1 MEVKI
6 DKRTKAYR
14 DSIEKARPFHPAD
27 FGPIEEC
34 DGLLIEEVPGYKFTP
49 CTTCG
54 GSGKGEGCMEQGG
67 PVFGLCPSC
76 CGHKGTMDKV
86 DSDPDIPVD
95 KVVFETVSDFMV
107 CSEIGCT
114 NRHPED
120 ETFRTRPE
128 PCYACV
134 MRNY

>member
-1 MEVKI
+1 MEVKV

-14 DSIEKARPFHPAD
+14 DGTE
-27 FGPIEEC
+27 
-34 DGLLIEEVPGYKFTP
+34 DGIVTVTGALNDAERDESLTVP
-49 CTTCG
+49 
-54 GSGKGEGCMEQGG
+54 
-67 PVFGLCPSC
+67 
-76 CGHKGTMDKV
+76 
-86 DSDPDIPVD
+86 
-95 KVVFETVSDFMV
+95 DFMV